1 MKIIT
6 DTSALYSPQEGQA
19 LGIEVLPLH
28 VTINNQTY
36 TELVDLTTD
45 ELIQKIAEG
54 ALPQSSQPSVGHT
67 VEVLEQYQNEDCLVF
82 TMS

>member
-1 MKIIT
+1 M
-6 DTSALYSPQEGQA
+6 
-19 LGIEVLPLH
+19 LPLH

-36 TELVDLTTD
+36 TELVDLTTN